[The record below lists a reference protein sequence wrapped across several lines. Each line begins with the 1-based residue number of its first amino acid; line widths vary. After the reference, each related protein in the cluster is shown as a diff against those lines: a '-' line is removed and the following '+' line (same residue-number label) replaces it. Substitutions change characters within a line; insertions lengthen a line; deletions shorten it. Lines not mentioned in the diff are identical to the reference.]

1 MASANKNRKFAKSLL
16 TMSLSEDGKVSM
28 DIVTEILQ
36 SLKDT
41 RPSGLTSILKLFL
54 KEVIRHEY
62 TYQAHVEI
70 GCKNGED
77 FSESILKQLQ
87 TNSDTSIDVN
97 VIENSSLIA
106 GCKVRLGDDV
116 YENSISDRLDKLEKT
131 FL

>member
-1 MASANKNRKFAKSLL
+1 M
-16 TMSLSEDGKVSM
+16 
-28 DIVTEILQ
+28 
-36 SLKDT
+36 
-41 RPSGLTSILKLFL
+41 TSILKLFL

-62 TYQAHVEI
+62 TYQAHGEI

-87 TNSDTSIDVN
+87 TNSDKSIDVN